1 MSLDI
6 FSNFPPRY
14 KPLADLVGGFMVPPT
29 VLSARW
35 GTSTQTLAN
44 WRSTGKGLPAMRMPE
59 GAIRYRVSEILAA
72 EIAGT
77 HGPLSV
83 DRVALELSVMPDVSA
98 DLAAKIV
105 DRLKAAM
112 APPQNGS

>member
-6 FSNFPPRY
+6 FTNFPPRY
-14 KPLADLVGGFMVPPT
+14 RPLADLVGGFMVPPA

-35 GTSTQTLAN
+35 NTSTQTLAN
-44 WRSTGKGLPAMRMPE
+44 WRSTGKGLPATRLSG
-59 GAIRYRVSEILAA
+59 GAIRYRVAEILAA
-72 EIAGT
+72 EMAGT

-83 DRVALELSVMPDVSA
+83 DRVALELSVMPDVPA

-105 DRLKAAM
+105 ERLKAAM
-112 APPQNGS
+112 AEQPK